1 MNCSGRFGGCSLS
14 LSLKEASA
22 LGIFLVVALLGWY
35 LVGIVKAVFLDCFLS
50 SWTQTNSTNDCIHMY
65 VCLAWV
71 YVCAWLACVY
81 ESTSIDNV
89 YIRRKSEREQEKRD
103 FLWVRVCMCELLDV
117 VCVWGEWLCIC
128 AQAWKYYHQYTANRK
143 QPVDR
148 SKNSNSKFPTREDG
162 AFLGVVLRSAV
173 DAD

>member
-117 VCVWGEWLCIC
+117 VCVCGGSGCVYVHKPESTTTNIQRTESSRWIEAKTATVNSQQGRMEHFWGWCCVPL
-128 AQAWKYYHQYTANRK
+128 
-143 QPVDR
+143 
-148 SKNSNSKFPTREDG
+148 
-162 AFLGVVLRSAV
+162 
-173 DAD
+173 